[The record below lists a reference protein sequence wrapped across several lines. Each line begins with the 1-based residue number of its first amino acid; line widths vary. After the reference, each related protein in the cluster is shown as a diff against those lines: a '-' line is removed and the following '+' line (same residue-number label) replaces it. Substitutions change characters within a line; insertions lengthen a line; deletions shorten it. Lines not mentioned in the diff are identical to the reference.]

1 VTRKAA
7 RAAALL
13 LAVSFF
19 LGLSPVQAF
28 EAG

>member
-1 VTRKAA
+1 VTRKARRVA
-7 RAAALL
+7 SLA

-19 LGLSPVQAF
+19 LGLAPAQAF

>member
-1 VTRKAA
+1 MLKAT
-7 RAAALL
+7 RAAALAL
-13 LAVSFF
+13 TVSFF

>member
-1 VTRKAA
+1 VRRKARRVA
-7 RAAALL
+7 PLA

>member
-1 VTRKAA
+1 VTQAAA
-7 RAAALL
+7 RAAALA

-19 LGLSPVQAF
+19 LGVTPVQAF